1 MKKTNITI
9 SFDEEKTAALK
20 LYLEQKNMKMEEE
33 LVKAVEV
40 LYTKTVPSGVRDF
53 IDLRSGNM
61 PETHGSKPKKV
72 KSQDERV
79 TESKNPSVLPTGM

>member
-1 MKKTNITI
+1 MKKTTITI

-20 LYLEQKNMKMEEE
+20 LYLKQKGMQMEDE
-33 LVKAVEV
+33 LAKAVET

-53 IDLRSGNM
+53 IDLRSGNV

-72 KSQDERV
+72 KSQNETV
-79 TESKNPSVLPTGM
+79 TESKNPSVLPTM

>member
-20 LYLEQKNMKMEEE
+20 LYLKQKGMQMEDE
-33 LVKAVEV
+33 LAKAVET
-40 LYTKTVPSGVRDF
+40 LYTKTVPSGVREF
-53 IDLRSGNM
+53 IDLRSGNVT
-61 PETHGSKPKKV
+61 EAHGSKPKKV
-72 KSQDERV
+72 KLQDERE